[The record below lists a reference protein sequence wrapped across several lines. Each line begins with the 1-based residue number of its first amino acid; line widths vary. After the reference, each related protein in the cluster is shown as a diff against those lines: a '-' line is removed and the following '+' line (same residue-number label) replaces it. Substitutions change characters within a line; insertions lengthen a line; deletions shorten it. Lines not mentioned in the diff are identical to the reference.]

1 MLDWCKEE
9 RSWRCTLCLNVV
21 EVLTNAF
28 QTVSNTKRI
37 LGSFVFMVLPIVFVR
52 NAFSIAQVVMLYY
65 NVNNWSRTTNQALA
79 FLFIIFGELSNLAIL
94 GLVLLGAMGFSK
106 TLNGRPTSLG
116 QNNNNDNNRE
126 VRASSMSRYTRD
138 DRSEKTDV

>member
-1 MLDWCKEE
+1 
-9 RSWRCTLCLNVV
+9 
-21 EVLTNAF
+21 
-28 QTVSNTKRI
+28 
-37 LGSFVFMVLPIVFVR
+37 MVLPIVWLR
-52 NAFSIAQVVMLYY
+52 NAFKIVQIVMLYY

-94 GLVLLGAMGFSK
+94 GLVLLGAMSFSK

-116 QNNNNDNNRE
+116 NTNRDA
-126 VRASSMSRYTRD
+126 RASSMSRYTRD

>member
-1 MLDWCKEE
+1 
-9 RSWRCTLCLNVV
+9 
-21 EVLTNAF
+21 
-28 QTVSNTKRI
+28 
-37 LGSFVFMVLPIVFVR
+37 MVLPIVWVR
-52 NAFSIAQVVMLYY
+52 NAFNIAQIVMLYY

-94 GLVLLGAMGFSK
+94 GLVLLGAMSFSK

-116 QNNNNDNNRE
+116 HSANRE
-126 VRASSMSRYTRD
+126 ARASSMSRYTRD

>member
-1 MLDWCKEE
+1 M
-9 RSWRCTLCLNVV
+9 
-21 EVLTNAF
+21 A
-28 QTVSNTKRI
+28 
-37 LGSFVFMVLPIVFVR
+37 LPIVFVR
-52 NAFSIAQVVMLYY
+52 NAFSIAQIVMLYY

-106 TLNGRPTSLG
+106 TLKGRPTSLG
-116 QNNNNDNNRE
+116 PNTHRE
-126 VRASSMSRYTRD
+126 ARASSMSRYTRD

>member
-1 MLDWCKEE
+1 ML
-9 RSWRCTLCLNVV
+9 RLSVV
-21 EVLTNAF
+21 EVFTNAF

-37 LGSFVFMVLPIVFVR
+37 LGSFVFMVVPIVFVR
-52 NAFSIAQVVMLYY
+52 NAFSIAQVFMLYY

-106 TLNGRPTSLG
+106 TLNGRPTSLD
-116 QNNNNDNNRE
+116 QNNNNRE